1 MFGGFPFAVGF
12 FGGGPLGAQSSEQPA
27 FLDDFIEVGAVGRMV
42 NAGAPGRFAAVSATG
57 RRSAVAAQER
67 LSAIGARGR
76 FVRTK
81 RS

>member
-1 MFGGFPFAVGF
+1 MLGGFPFAGSY
-12 FGGGPLGAQSSEQPA
+12 FGGGPLQAQSSEQPA